1 MIFRN
6 SKLCVLCD
14 AKCVEGYEKKN
25 IRTPAQ
31 KSQENGEW
39 KEHMHGNDSNAA
51 MGEKLQTY
59 ISVADH

>member
-1 MIFRN
+1 MR
-6 SKLCVLCD
+6 
-14 AKCVEGYEKKN
+14 KKHKN
-25 IRTPAQ
+25 TCT

-51 MGEKLQTY
+51 IGEKLQTY